1 MFANSN
7 RFKEGE
13 EVNKY
18 LDKQALLK
26 WLDQRCKENNEEFE
40 VDRSGEDMEIIN
52 EIKSG
57 RFDVDELEILVSCIK
72 LFSDYLREI
81 ADLSWKVHQKIRL
94 FSEDEFKKLIADLR
108 MTRGGH

>member
-1 MFANSN
+1 MS
-7 RFKEGE
+7 
-13 EVNKY
+13 KY

-26 WLDQRCKENNEEFE
+26 WLEQRCKENNEEFE

-57 RFDVDELEILVSCIK
+57 RFDVDELEILIDYIK
-72 LFSDYLREI
+72 RFADYLQEV

-94 FSEDEFKKLIADLR
+94 FSEDEFKKLVEDLGDAR
-108 MTRGGH
+108 

>member
-1 MFANSN
+1 VFANSN

-40 VDRSGEDMEIIN
+40 VDRSGENMEIIN

-57 RFDVDELEILVSCIK
+57 RFDVDELEILVSYIK
-72 LFSDYLREI
+72 LFSDYLQEV
-81 ADLSWKVHQKIRL
+81 ADLVWKIHRKVRL
-94 FSEDEFKKLIADLR
+94 FSEDELKKLIDDLR
-108 MTRGGH
+108 NDR

>member
-1 MFANSN
+1 MS
-7 RFKEGE
+7 
-13 EVNKY
+13 KY

-26 WLDQRCKENNEEFE
+26 WLEQRCKENNEEFE

-57 RFDVDELEILVSCIK
+57 RFDVDESEILIDYIK
-72 LFSDYLREI
+72 RFADYLREI

-94 FSEDEFKKLIADLR
+94 FSEDEFKKLVEDLGDAR
-108 MTRGGH
+108 

>member
-1 MFANSN
+1 MFADSD

-13 EVNKY
+13 EVSKY

-26 WLDQRCKENNEEFE
+26 WLEQRCKENNEEFE

-57 RFDVDELEILVSCIK
+57 RFDVDESEILIDYIK
-72 LFSDYLREI
+72 RFADYLREI

-94 FSEDEFKKLIADLR
+94 FSEDEFKKLVEDLGDAR
-108 MTRGGH
+108 